1 MTVPHP
7 NPSRPTS
14 LVIADRFG
22 DGADVA
28 WREFGDEPLRSL
40 PSMVRRDDGSV
51 RAALLDVLH
60 AAAEVR
66 VAGRSV
72 VEHLTIGDR
81 PSHWWMGLVHAKRW
95 GEVGVLADL
104 AKLLVL
110 GDLVASLA
118 PDHVTVSLAD
128 PHVAAA
134 AAATVRRAAP
144 GARVT
149 VTGPAPGRPGAL
161 GPHLRAAVHL
171 VRRLTWRHGE
181 PRPARDADAPRIAMA
196 DYLFRL
202 PASVLE
208 GGAYS
213 SRYWGPLPS
222 VIAEHGASVTWL
234 HRFTPHD
241 GIPRLRD
248 ARRLVRRLNAAGE
261 RHHLLDGTTPA
272 TAVRAVVRYVRLL
285 RASRRLRGASGAF
298 VTERADLRPILSR
311 EWDGSFRGSH
321 AMSCAL
327 LTERIADVVA
337 SLPRHGRGIYIMEN
351 QPWEYALQHAWR
363 SAGHGPLV
371 GVAHSTV
378 RHWDLRYHGAPRA
391 PIGSPAGPPA
401 PDLVAVNGPAG
412 RTALEASGM
421 DPARIVEVEAL
432 MYLYLASLVRSDDPR
447 GILALGE
454 LDAAHTQR
462 LVDAVGTVL
471 PRLAASV
478 PVAFKPHP
486 LTPSSAFTMPDRRIA
501 RSAAD
506 IGQLLADARC
516 TVVGASGSAVLESAC
531 LGIPVVALLNADD
544 LELLPVSSHP
554 LLATVETP
562 SALADAVVAALSRPP
577 AAPAPGGG
585 TFHLD
590 GALPRWR
597 AVLS

>member
-1 MTVPHP
+1 MTVSHP
-7 NPSRPTS
+7 SSPRPTS
-14 LVIADRFG
+14 LRIADRFD

-28 WREFGDEPLRSL
+28 WREFGDGPLHSL
-40 PSMVRRDDGSV
+40 PTMLRRDDGTV
-51 RAALLDVLH
+51 RDALLDVLH
-60 AAAEVR
+60 AASEVR
-66 VAGRSV
+66 VGGRSV
-72 VEHLTIGDR
+72 AEHLTIGDR

-118 PDHVTVSLAD
+118 PDEVTVSLAD

-134 AAATVRRAAP
+134 AAATVRRASP

-149 VTGPAPGRPGAL
+149 VAGPAPARPRAIGQ
-161 GPHLRAAVHL
+161 HVRAAAHL
-171 VRRLTWRHGE
+171 VRRLTWRHSV
-181 PRPARDADAPRIAMA
+181 PRASDDGAGPRIAMA

-222 VIAEHGASVTWL
+222 AIDEAGASVTWL

-248 ARRLVRRLNAAGE
+248 ARRLVRGLNAAGE
-261 RHHLLDGTTPA
+261 RHHLLDGATPA

-285 RASRRLRGASGAF
+285 RTSRRVHAATGAF
-298 VTERADLRPILSR
+298 VTERADLRPILGR

-327 LTERIADVVA
+327 LTERIAEVVA
-337 SLPRHGRGIYIMEN
+337 SLPPHARGIYIMEN

-363 SAGHGPLV
+363 GTGHGPLV

-378 RHWDLRYHGAPRA
+378 RHWDLRYHGARRA

-401 PDLVAVNGPAG
+401 PDLVAVNGPTG
-412 RTALEASGM
+412 RAALEASGM

-432 MYLYLASLVRSDDPR
+432 MYLYLAPLVRSDDPH
-447 GILALGE
+447 GVLVLGE
-454 LDAAHTQR
+454 LDTVHTQR
-462 LVDAVGTVL
+462 LVDAVATVL
-471 PRLAASV
+471 PRTGGSV
-478 PVAFKPHP
+478 PVTFKPHP
-486 LTPSSAFTMPDRRIA
+486 LTPSSEFVIPDRRIA
-501 RSAAD
+501 PSTAD
-506 IGQLLADARC
+506 IGGLLAGARC

-554 LLATVETP
+554 LLATVESP
-562 SALADAVVAALSRPP
+562 AALADAVLAALSQPMGGS
-577 AAPAPGGG
+577 AAADG

-590 GALPRWR
+590 AALPRWR
-597 AVLS
+597 RVLA